1 MTSSPSK
8 KMSSNIQLQSTQ
20 TQAQIQRKGTNLI
33 LQIFKKIEQKQHYSL
48 TLLCNKNSNETRKKA
63 SFLPWVIYF
72 LPVRIMQNSKKT
84 AYAEQHVS
92 GLKTSGNQPKQ

>member
-20 TQAQIQRKGTNLI
+20 TQAEIQRKGTNLI

-48 TLLCNKNSNETRKKA
+48 TLLCNKNSNESRKKA

-72 LPVRIMQNSKKT
+72 FTRQNYANWKT